1 MSSSSSVLKPQK
13 PSSKAKANRHRR
25 NHASSAV
32 PDVYTR
38 APRALS
44 INPVTLVPLR
54 TNFTMY
60 LAKLY
65 QLDSNNAT
73 ALATGGELVFNL
85 NSLAVP
91 LPSNNTEQPYG
102 FDQLAAFYARYKV
115 KSVDIE
121 IDVGTYISTG
131 LSHTTCAWFQFRP
144 PTSTATISGINT
156 AFDTLGD
163 RSNADYIILQSSTS
177 GGLRKYRRHI
187 DIAKLA
193 GLSKEEFNGNT
204 DTFAGLMSGT
214 SPSKLATFAIAASS
228 DTIIPVTHN
237 FYCRIA
243 YNGECF
249 DRLDFAQS

>member
-1 MSSSSSVLKPQK
+1 MSSSSALLKPQK
-13 PSSKAKANRHRR
+13 PSSKARSNRHKR
-25 NHASSAV
+25 NVGAV
-32 PDVYTR
+32 PDQYNSV
-38 APRALS
+38 PRPVG

-54 TNFTMY
+54 TNTTLY
-60 LAKLY
+60 IAKLY
-65 QLDSNNAT
+65 QLDTNNAT
-73 ALATGGELVFNL
+73 ALATGGELVINL
-85 NSLAVP
+85 NSLCIP

-102 FDQLAAFYARYKV
+102 YDQLAAFYARFKV
-115 KSVDIE
+115 KSVDLE

-131 LSHTTCAWFQFRP
+131 LSHTTCAWFQCRP

-177 GGLRKYRRHI
+177 AGLRKYRKHI

-193 GLSKEEFNGNT
+193 GLSKSEFEGNT

-214 SPSKLATFAIAASS
+214 SPTKLATFAIAASS

-237 FYCRIA
+237 FYIRLA
-243 YNGECF
+243 YNVECF